1 MNNSSLE
8 ENLDKILAGK
18 RETFKSRT
26 RGEVKSVGIIGFESL
41 PALDSS
47 VTLLRKKKQL
57 LSNFSQNR
65 TFWRGEKIKIIT
77 VIVKKERKK
86 ETLKCKMNKKIDI
99 WKVYR

>member
-47 VTLLRKKKQL
+47 VTLLRKKKRA

-65 TFWRGEKIKIIT
+65 TFWGKKIKIIT

-99 WKVYR
+99 

>member
-47 VTLLRKKKQL
+47 VTLLRKKKSLVQFL
-57 LSNFSQNR
+57 AEPHFLEGGKN
-65 TFWRGEKIKIIT
+65 
-77 VIVKKERKK
+77 
-86 ETLKCKMNKKIDI
+86 
-99 WKVYR
+99 